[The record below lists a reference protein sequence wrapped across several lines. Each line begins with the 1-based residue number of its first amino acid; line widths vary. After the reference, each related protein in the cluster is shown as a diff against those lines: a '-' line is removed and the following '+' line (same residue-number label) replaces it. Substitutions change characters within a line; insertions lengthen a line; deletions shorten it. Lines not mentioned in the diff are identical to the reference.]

1 MKKIFITGGG
11 GYVGTRLIPYLLK
24 KNYTITVYDTFYFG
38 NTFFISN

>member
-24 KNYTITVYDTFYFG
+24 KNYNKNVKIIKIY
-38 NTFFISN
+38 S